1 MTDWKA
7 ETDSYRKAQWYLVFV
22 AMGVYLAFLIQVHLF
37 PDPRAASQLS
47 KQYHQSERMAM
58 DRGSIYDSNG
68 EFQESF
74 STGVE
79 PHKIE
84 FSYGTQKVELQ

>member
-1 MTDWKA
+1 MADWK
-7 ETDSYRKAQWYLVFV
+7 TGDSYRKAQWYLVFI

-58 DRGSIYDSNG
+58 DRGLRFSLHHARPWW
-68 EFQESF
+68 SF
-74 STGVE
+74 SRISLARPAAEDQHNSTR
-79 PHKIE
+79 
-84 FSYGTQKVELQ
+84 F